1 MTKRKLKQLLAK
13 EREFNAEY
21 KAALKEATAVA
32 EKAAKRHK
40 RHVRLVN
47 KLYRKLGQANRQL
60 EVANEYVELLT
71 QHVRHANQWMAES
84 TTAAEKRTFQ
94 NVTSTKALESHLK
107 QLGYSMEMDDNTRKM
122 LEAVEGP
129 EQNGNGKPK
138 RFMRG

>member
-94 NVTSTKALESHLK
+94 YLTSTKALVSL
-107 QLGYSMEMDDNTRKM
+107 L
-122 LEAVEGP
+122 
-129 EQNGNGKPK
+129 
-138 RFMRG
+138 